1 MKYDSETVGDGAEKH
16 EHDFK
21 IQFQCL
27 VQVTITSL
35 IQVGTVL
42 GVLFLMMPDVG
53 DPTSTSRVVTVVL
66 VQMCLSDQF

>member
-1 MKYDSETVGDGAEKH
+1 MKYDSETVEDGAEKH

-21 IQFQCL
+21 IQIQGL

-42 GVLFLMMPDVG
+42 GVLFLMMPDVS